1 LLAIN
6 TNTTTMKLTGLLAT
20 TAVAANQAMAAD
32 FTNSFESITSGS
44 TITLSWDGVQEEH
57 YPLYITAQV
66 IDKGGDGFSANA
78 YRVNI
83 TSMSLLEQVVLGGRS
98 GTALGLTCPLLDI
111 LLSREIFHKGR
122 ERC

>member
-83 TSMSLLEQVVLGGRS
+83 TSMSLLG
-98 GTALGLTCPLLDI
+98 
-111 LLSREIFHKGR
+111 
-122 ERC
+122 

>member
-1 LLAIN
+1 
-6 TNTTTMKLTGLLAT
+6 MKLTGLLAT
-20 TAVAANQAMAAD
+20 TAVAANQAMAPD
-32 FTNSFESITSGS
+32 FTNSFDSITSGS

-83 TSMSLLEQVVLGGRS
+83 TSRSLLERVPCAGERS
-98 GTALGLTCPLLDI
+98 GTALGLVLHLVSSCPGAI
-111 LLSREIFHKGR
+111 PTNEEGAANGENSRR
-122 ERC
+122 

>member
-1 LLAIN
+1 
-6 TNTTTMKLTGLLAT
+6 MKLTGLLAT
-20 TAVAANQAMAAD
+20 TAVAANQAMAPD
-32 FTNSFESITSGS
+32 FTNSFDSITSGS

-83 TSMSLLEQVVLGGRS
+83 TSRSLLN
-98 GTALGLTCPLLDI
+98 GLCWGEEWDGAGTCPPLGI
-111 LLSREIFHKGR
+111 LLSRGNSHK
-122 ERC
+122 